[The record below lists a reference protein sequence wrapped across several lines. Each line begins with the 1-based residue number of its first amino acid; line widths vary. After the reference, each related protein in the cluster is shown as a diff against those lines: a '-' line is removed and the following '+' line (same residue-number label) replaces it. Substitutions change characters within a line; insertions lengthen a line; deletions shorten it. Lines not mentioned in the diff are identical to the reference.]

1 MGRFGRTQSLG
12 HTEAEVNLTIGQVQ
26 AALPRIAN
34 GLAKYSWLQK
44 EFPIRD
50 VSSDSEY
57 RKRFGGFYRVRRS
70 ASWRDTFFQILERGK
85 SAPLTFGEALRALQ
99 AGTGKVEASF
109 ASKLV
114 ATLDPVQPVIDSVVL
129 KNIGFKLP
137 AAASADRF
145 SEIESLHRR
154 LAEVYWEYLAS
165 ESGRDLVKRFRESYP
180 DAQVTETKMLDLV
193 LWQSR

>member
-1 MGRFGRTQSLG
+1 
-12 HTEAEVNLTIGQVQ
+12 
-26 AALPRIAN
+26 
-34 GLAKYSWLQK
+34 
-44 EFPIRD
+44 

-57 RKRFGGFYRVRRS
+57 RKRFGGFYRVRRN

-129 KNIGFKLP
+129 KNLGFKLP
-137 AAASADRF
+137 AAASADRV
-145 SEIESLHRR
+145 SEIEGLHRR
-154 LAEVYWEYLAS
+154 LGEVYLEYLSS